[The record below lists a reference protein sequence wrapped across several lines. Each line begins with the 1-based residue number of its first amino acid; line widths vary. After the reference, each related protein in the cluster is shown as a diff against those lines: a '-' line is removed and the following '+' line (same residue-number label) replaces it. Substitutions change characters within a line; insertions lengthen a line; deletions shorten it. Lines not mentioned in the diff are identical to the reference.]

1 MSYSPLQIN
10 TMGGLLQSVG
20 LHINPNAV
28 SYMGTSTDASDYTY
42 GSILS
47 TSCLGYLSQSIRLA
61 YNLINEPGVS
71 ALTYDN
77 LIHIG
82 SNTLPALGNSPPTF
96 FTNLTYTDE
105 MTSYGFLRLA
115 PWSAYQS
122 FFINTGSYSDFL
134 STVNTCYGKKTQLNG
149 TIAALSKSQSFLD
162 GTYSNMNDL
171 ISGDITGV
179 NLSTFYWGQDLI
191 ASGRAIDLTT
201 IQDFGYPD
209 NLLRTLNKNNA
220 LTKAVNLA
228 LLSAGLNNNDLTSI
242 LNGVPATEEQ
252 QKLIYGAFCIITY
265 TDLTDVCTLLN
276 FQASV
281 DTLADLLDPKKLF
294 PNSYSSLTFPT
305 FNTIPLP
312 TNSKTYHLIY
322 AGGNVDIK
330 PGLGVGD
337 KYRNIIPANIAYSA
351 EAFSVA
357 MLQIKNI
364 QAMNIEKFAQV
375 VMNLENVN
383 GLGVNGT
390 NVPTNKSLASAA
402 YGIIAKGSGVDNL
415 YTMFDFYGTMTDLH
429 YPWQQLQELLIK
441 VQTSTLTSIYIQMFS
456 LLNGPGPY
464 YDLQSLIDQANAE
477 IIAILG
483 TDTEDVQNLNT
494 TYNTIADYIQKEL
507 DARQLAL
514 PGIADLTSSPADVV
528 SFIEN
533 LGRYGVDT
541 EIGGMSTLLENIA
554 DTTTDTGNNL
564 IAALREAR
572 NSSRLALTGAA
583 LDNDVMGAPLVL
595 PKQSPY
601 LPGINPNEGYDV
613 SPKIANTPIIT
624 GAAIVPGSLAGSR
637 ETTLVPPNLSIV
649 TTTAGKTVLTPEEA
663 IGDVILC
670 NCDCWDMLE

>member
-10 TMGGLLQSVG
+10 AMGTLLQNIG
-20 LHINPNAV
+20 LRINPNAV
-28 SYMGTSTDASDYTY
+28 GYMGTSVDEATYTP
-42 GSILS
+42 GSVVS
-47 TSCLGYLSQSIRLA
+47 TTCLGYLSQSIRLA
-61 YNLINEPGVS
+61 YDLINEPGVS

-82 SNTLPALGNSPPTF
+82 SNTIPALGNSPPTF

-115 PWSAYQS
+115 PWSAYKS
-122 FFINTGSYSDFL
+122 FYINTGSYSDFL
-134 STVNTCYGKKTQLNG
+134 STINTCYGKKTQLNG

-228 LLSAGLNNNDLTSI
+228 LLSAGLNATDITTI
-242 LNGVPATEEQ
+242 LSGQRATDEQ
-252 QKLIYGAFCIITY
+252 QKLMYGAFCIITNN
-265 TDLTDVCTLLN
+265 DLADVCTLLN
-276 FQASV
+276 FQASA
-281 DTLADLLDPKKLF
+281 TSLADLLNPKVLF

-305 FNTIPLP
+305 FNAIPLP

-322 AGGNVDIK
+322 ASGSVDIK
-330 PGLGVGD
+330 PGLGIGD
-337 KYRNIIPANIAYSA
+337 KYRNIIPADIAYSA
-351 EAFSVA
+351 EAFSVS

-364 QAMNIEKFAQV
+364 QAMSIEKFAQV

-390 NVPTNKSLASAA
+390 NVPTNTTLASAA
-402 YGIIAKGSGVDNL
+402 YGIVAKGSGVDNT
-415 YTMFDFYGTMTDLH
+415 YTMFDFFGTMTDLH

-441 VQTSTLTSIYIQMFS
+441 VQTSSLTSTYIQMFS

-464 YDLQSLIDQANAE
+464 YDLQGYIDQANAE

-483 TDTEDVQNLNT
+483 TDTEDVQNLIS
-494 TYNTIADYIQKEL
+494 TYATIAEYIQKEL
-507 DARQLAL
+507 DARALAL
-514 PGIADLTSSPADVV
+514 PGIDDLTSTPADVV
-528 SFIEN
+528 SFIDN
-533 LGRYGVDT
+533 IGIYGNET
-541 EIGGMSTLLENIA
+541 AIGGMAPFLENIV
-554 DTTTDTGNNL
+554 DPTTANSL
-564 IAALREAR
+564 IGSLREAR
-572 NSSRLALTGAA
+572 NSSRLALTGAV
-583 LDNDVMGAPLVL
+583 LDNDVTGDPLIL

-601 LPGINPNEGYDV
+601 TPGTNPNEGYDV
-613 SPKIANTPIIT
+613 SPKIANTPVIT
-624 GAAIVPGSLAGSR
+624 GAAIVPGSLAGSK
-637 ETTLVPPNLSIV
+637 ETTLIPPNLSIV
-649 TTTAGKTVLTPEEA
+649 TTTAGQTILTPEEA
-663 IGDVILC
+663 IADVILC
-670 NCDCWDMLE
+670 NCDCWDML

>member
-10 TMGGLLQSVG
+10 AMGGLLQNTG
-20 LHINPNAV
+20 LRINPNAV
-28 SYMGTSTDASDYTY
+28 AYMGTSTNASTY
-42 GSILS
+42 SPGSVVN
-47 TSCLGYLSQSIRLA
+47 TTCLNYLTQSIRLA
-61 YNLINEPGVS
+61 YDLINQPGVS
-71 ALTYDN
+71 AATYDN

-82 SNTLPALGNSPPTF
+82 SNTMPALGNSPPTF

-115 PWSAYQS
+115 PWSAHQS
-122 FFINTGSYSDFL
+122 FYINTGSYSDFL
-134 STVNTCYGKKTQLNG
+134 STVNTCYGKKAQLNN
-149 TIAALSKSQSFLD
+149 TITALAKSQNFLD

-191 ASGRAIDLTT
+191 ASGRAIDLTN

-228 LLSAGLNNNDLTSI
+228 LLSAGINNTDLTNI
-242 LNGVPATEEQ
+242 LNGTRATDEQ
-252 QKLIYGAFCIITY
+252 QKLLYGAFCIITGP
-265 TDLTDVCTLLN
+265 DVIDVCTLLN
-276 FQASV
+276 FQSNV
-281 DTLADLLDPKKLF
+281 DNLADLLDPKKLF

-305 FNTIPLP
+305 FNTVSLP

-322 AGGNVDIK
+322 AGSNVDIK

-337 KYRNIIPANIAYSA
+337 KYRYIIPANIAYAA

-402 YGIIAKGSGVDNL
+402 SGILAKGSGVNDT
-415 YTMFDFYGTMTDLH
+415 YTMFDFFGTMTDLH
-429 YPWQQLQELLIK
+429 YPWQQLQEQIIA
-441 VQTSTLTSIYIQMFS
+441 VETSTLSSVYVQMFS

-483 TDTEDVQNLNT
+483 TNTDAVNNLNE
-494 TYNTIADYIQKEL
+494 TYAKVANYIQKEL
-507 DARQLAL
+507 DARELAL
-514 PGIADLTSSPADVV
+514 PGINLLTSSPPDIV

-533 LGRYGVDT
+533 LTKYGT
-541 EIGGMSTLLENIA
+541 ETEVGGIATLLENIA
-554 DTTTDTGNNL
+554 DTTSETGNNL
-564 IAALREAR
+564 IGAMREAR
-572 NSSRLALTGAA
+572 NSSRLGLTGTA
-583 LDNDVMGAPLVL
+583 LDNDVTGAPLVL
-595 PKQSPY
+595 PKPSPY
-601 LPGINPNEGYDV
+601 LPANNPNEGYDV
-613 SPKIANTPIIT
+613 SPKIATTPILT

-637 ETTLVPPNLSIV
+637 ETTLIPPNLSIV
-649 TTTAGKTVLTPEEA
+649 TTTAGKTVLTPQEA
-663 IGDVILC
+663 VADVILC
-670 NCDCWDMLE
+670 NCDCWDML